1 MLAPPGAG
9 KGTQAEILAGEYG
22 VPHLATGELLRNQVT
37 SGTPLGQ
44 EASEYMDRGE
54 LVPDAIVL
62 QLVLDRITK
71 PVLLEG
77 FVLDGFPRT
86 AQQARLAHEW
96 GLQNARTFHAVIH
109 LGVPR
114 EVLVTRLLRRGREE
128 GRGDDTGETIR
139 RRLLVYD
146 DETAPLLDFY
156 KARGILMEIEG
167 SGTVQ
172 EVARQIKRRLDELDL
187 S

>member
-22 VPHLATGELLRNQVT
+22 VPHLATGELLRNEVA
-37 SGTPLGQ
+37 SGTALGR
-44 EASEYMDRGE
+44 EASAYMDRGE
-54 LVPDAIVL
+54 LVPDALVL

-71 PVLLEG
+71 PALLDG

-96 GLQNARTFHAVIH
+96 GTQNARTFHAVIH

-114 EVLVTRLLRRGREE
+114 DVLVKRLLRRGREQ
-128 GRGDDTGETIR
+128 GRVDDTGETIR
-139 RRLLVYD
+139 RRLRVYE
-146 DETAPLLDFY
+146 DETSPLLDFY
-156 KARGILMEIEG
+156 RARGILMEIDG
-167 SGTVQ
+167 SGPVE
-172 EVARQIKRRLDELDL
+172 EVFGQIKRRLDKLDL